1 MTRKEEKQR
10 LRTIIRREECAL
22 GVKYKAASSA
32 AICAHIIAMPEY
44 QNAETIFCFV
54 GRSHEIDTH
63 TLLAR
68 TLADG
73 KRLCVP
79 LCVDKGIMELRE
91 ITDLSQLI
99 RGSCGILE
107 PPSDAPIISVDDV
120 DLSIIPCLTCD
131 HGGRRLG
138 FGGGYYDRFLS
149 VYRAAAVLVC
159 RERLIRE
166 ELPVEPHDMPVPWV
180 VTENGL
186 YEDGIPAPLV

>member
-10 LRTIIRREECAL
+10 LRAVIRREEQAL
-22 GVKYKAASSA
+22 GAKYKAASSA
-32 AICAHIIAMPEY
+32 AICAHIMGMPEY
-44 QNAETIFCFV
+44 RDAETVFCFI
-54 GRSHEIDTH
+54 GRANEIDT
-63 TLLAR
+63 TPLLKDA
-68 TLADG
+68 LATG

-79 LCVDKGIMELRE
+79 LCVDKGIMELRQ

-99 RGSCGILE
+99 SGSYGIQE
-107 PPSDAPIISVDDV
+107 PPTDAPSVAIDDV

-131 HGGRRLG
+131 YGGKRLG
-138 FGGGYYDRFLS
+138 QGGGYYDRFLS
-149 VYRAAAVLVC
+149 SYRAAAVMVC

-186 YEDGIPAPLV
+186 YEDGIPARLV

>member
-22 GVKYKAASSA
+22 GTKYKTASSA

-63 TLLAR
+63 TLLAH

-99 RGSCGILE
+99 RGSYGILE

>member
-22 GVKYKAASSA
+22 GTKYKAASSA

-99 RGSCGILE
+99 RGSYGILE
-107 PPSDAPIISVDDV
+107 PPADAPIISVDDV